1 MLRGGRWEGGSCLG
15 THVRIKD
22 FKIIL
27 KKASKKFFICMCEHT
42 LGGQIPKS
50 IIVCEDVLTYS
61 FECVLSLVFLEK
73 ESMFMI
79 QNSFKMRKE

>member
-1 MLRGGRWEGGSCLG
+1 MGGGKLLG
-15 THVRIKD
+15 ISNKT
-22 FKIIL
+22 
-27 KKASKKFFICMCEHT
+27 T